1 VREIHFRRLSFKQLA
16 SVGKRLE
23 EPQKRG
29 EDKFMC
35 GFVCLWCV
43 ADEQLAER
51 MITRIAHRGP
61 DQLTIHRSSRVPAVL
76 AHCRLAIIGPTDGR
90 QPLECEDTV
99 LVANGEIYNHADLRA
114 ILGHAAFETASDSE
128 TILHLFRSGR
138 LRWLSHLDGMF
149 AFVLATPDR
158 VIAARDPL
166 GIKPLYVARVGDG
179 LAFASELKAFDG
191 LEVKS
196 IETVPPGGLFDSRD
210 GPRQW
215 FRMTQGAAEPE
226 PGFDSDAVAAEL
238 RLVLEEAVAK
248 WMVADVEVGSFLSGG
263 LDSSIIAA
271 LAARSLARQP
281 GQPRLKTFSVGL
293 PGSPDLLAAQR
304 VADHI
309 GSDHYH
315 LEFSAADLAAAL
327 PQVIYHLESADVDL
341 VRSAIP
347 THFATTVARR
357 QVKAVLTGEGADELF
372 AGYAYHHDYADRP
385 RALADELTR
394 SLRSMHNINLQRVDR
409 ITMAQGLEAR
419 TPFLDRDLIDF
430 AQTIPASV
438 KLLIEPAETS
448 GPTPDGTSSPL
459 RPSGPE
465 WTSGPTPDGTSSPLR
480 PSGPEWTSG
489 PTPDG
494 TSSPLRPSGR
504 TTIEKWIL
512 RKAVEDLLPEDL
524 VWRKKAQFDEGT
536 GTVDVLQDALAIAAG
551 RPGPFSREDEA
562 ELYESILRE
571 QFAEPDMILAQAGS
585 WADDRVQCG

>member
-1 VREIHFRRLSFKQLA
+1 
-16 SVGKRLE
+16 
-23 EPQKRG
+23 
-29 EDKFMC
+29 M
-35 GFVCLWCV
+35 
-43 ADEQLAER
+43 
-51 MITRIAHRGP
+51 
-61 DQLTIHRSSRVPAVL
+61 L
-76 AHCRLAIIGPTDGR
+76 AHCRLAIIGPGDGR
-90 QPLECEDTV
+90 QPLECDDTV

-114 ILGHAAFETASDSE
+114 ILGQAAFETASDSE
-128 TILHLFRSGR
+128 TILHLFRSDR

-149 AFVLATPDR
+149 AFVLATPER

-166 GIKPLYVARVGDG
+166 GIKPLYVARVGSG

-191 LEVKS
+191 VGVEA

-210 GPRQW
+210 GVRLW
-215 FRMTQGAAEPE
+215 FRMAQGAAEPE
-226 PGFDSDAVAAEL
+226 PGFDADAVAAEL
-238 RLVLEEAVAK
+238 RLVLEEAVSK

-281 GQPRLKTFSVGL
+281 GQPQLKTFSVGL
-293 PGSPDLLAAQR
+293 PGSPDLLAARR

-309 GSDHYH
+309 GSEHYH

-357 QVKAVLTGEGADELF
+357 HVKAVLTGEGADELF

-438 KLLIEPAETS
+438 KMFVEPDGTESPLRPNGPAETS
-448 GPTPDGTSSPL
+448 RPTADGTESPL
-459 RPSGPE
+459 RPNGPAE
-465 WTSGPTPDGTSSPLR
+465 TSRPTADGTESPLR
-480 PSGPEWTSG
+480 PN
-489 PTPDG
+489 
-494 TSSPLRPSGR
+494 GR
-504 TTIEKWIL
+504 TTTEKWIL
-512 RKAVEDLLPEDL
+512 RKAVEDLLPPDL

-536 GTVDVLQDALAIAAG
+536 GTVDVLQDALAIATG
-551 RPGPFSREDEA
+551 RSGPFSREQEA
-562 ELYESILRE
+562 AVYEQILRE
-571 QFAEPDMILAQAGS
+571 QFQEPDMILAQAGT